1 MFKQIVRL
9 ALLAPV
15 CLTIGGCATAVVGSL
30 TLSQISTIA
39 TVTTMTVKGKGVGEV
54 AMDVATGKDCR
65 VMEGL
70 VRQSRAICE
79 LPGSRATDGDFKG
92 VLALLQRDETDDRP
106 EVLLVARTS
115 VPASRLVLGQDD
127 DAGWAYP

>member
-1 MFKQIVRL
+1 MLKQIVRL
-9 ALLAPV
+9 ALLAAVLPA
-15 CLTIGGCATAVVGSL
+15 LGGCATAVIGPL
-30 TLSQISTIA
+30 TLSHISTIA

-65 VMEGL
+65 VMEGI

-79 LPGSRATDGDFKG
+79 VPGSSATDGDFKG
-92 VLALLQRDETDDRP
+92 VLALLQGNETDNRP
-106 EVLLVARTS
+106 NVLLVARIS
-115 VPASRLVLGQDD
+115 APADGLLPGQD